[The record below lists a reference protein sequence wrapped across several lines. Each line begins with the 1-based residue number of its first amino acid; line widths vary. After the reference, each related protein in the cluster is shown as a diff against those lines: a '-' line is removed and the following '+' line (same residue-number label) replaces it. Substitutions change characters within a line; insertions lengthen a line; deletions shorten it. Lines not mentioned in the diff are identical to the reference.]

1 VCLCLAVA
9 VMVGEVTEIPMFE
22 VYWLGSWAEYQ
33 VVCLDNWVGLGHI
46 RKIVILI
53 EFFFKKKNPHVCL
66 PVWFAECSSGGSP
79 YVYTTDSSIR
89 QSKSLN
95 YPSNILSDS
104 KPKLIHPTKLFMP
117 N

>member
-33 VVCLDNWVGLGHI
+33 VVCLNNWVGLGHI

-53 EFFFKKKNPHVCL
+53 EFFF
-66 PVWFAECSSGGSP
+66 
-79 YVYTTDSSIR
+79 
-89 QSKSLN
+89 
-95 YPSNILSDS
+95 
-104 KPKLIHPTKLFMP
+104 
-117 N
+117 